1 MMIKVEVGMSHA
13 LGLGHLPKHGVMSES
28 TLPSTEALKQNAEF
42 L

>member
-1 MMIKVEVGMSHA
+1 MRSA
-13 LGLGHLPKHGVMSES
+13 LDILPKHGVMSES